1 MGGKGHWLGLVEH
14 PKFGSNDDNPIEVL
28 VLDERNT
35 EFLNWLKIVVR
46 RLKILLLVLL

>member
-1 MGGKGHWLGLVEH
+1 MGGKGHSLGLIEH
-14 PKFGSNDDNPIEVL
+14 PKLGSNDDNPKEL

-46 RLKILLLVLL
+46 RLKILLLILL